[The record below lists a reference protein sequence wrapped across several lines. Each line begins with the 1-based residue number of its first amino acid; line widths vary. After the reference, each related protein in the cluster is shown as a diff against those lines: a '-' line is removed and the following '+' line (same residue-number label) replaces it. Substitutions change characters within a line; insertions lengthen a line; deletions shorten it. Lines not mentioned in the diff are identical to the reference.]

1 MTRTDASVAGYEAR
15 GAEARGRFDGPRV
28 TLQRARG
35 QAYGGRFDTR
45 GTIGPRD
52 PGEKG
57 VRFDLTGRVDDID
70 VRRLPPPVPRLRLA
84 TDVAGTFHATLDGP
98 QFDATMTFDDSSVEG
113 GRVRAGSIGTLRAGA
128 RRDSLRSQGPAR
140 GPRPGTARRGARR
153 RLAAGSTRRRS
164 DDGRRRR
171 AGAGPHAR
179 RPVAERA
186 RGAGPRHRCRRR
198 RDGDDAGRADCEST
212 ARRGHRRRRRARRS
226 GGRDDRRLG
235 RGRRVR
241 PRQGPRVDRRPR
253 RARRPPR
260 RSASTATSRSARA
273 ASPVATSPR
282 RRCRSLLADGVLG
295 VRRLEAAT
303 PLGAV
308 TASGPLALNAT
319 APSDLAYTIRGIP
332 LAQFREQIGE
342 VTGTVDVDGRLLGP
356 RATLRTEG
364 TARFAGVA
372 AGGIAQGLEGTSP
385 FSVALPDWDLAQVRL
400 DVHPVLSAGAV
411 GDMVLDTADA
421 RVGYG
426 DDRATFDVNASSGD
440 RRVHA
445 AGAAD
450 LSTPGERRITLTA
463 AGLSIGEQ
471 TWVLDAARQPTV
483 DAAAERG
490 AGPRR
495 ALRRRHRPDRRSRR
509 HAGAAGAGRV
519 QPARVG
525 PRPRP
530 AADRGAGRAGEPR
543 VRRAAER
550 GRAHHRH
557 RGEAGRAG
565 LVRHLARPLSRA
577 AVRARRR
584 RGPLRR
590 PAPRR
595 RRRRRAGARASR
607 WRSTAASRWRCS
619 RAATRT
625 RRRRR
630 PGRRRRGPDRPQ
642 HRELVDRPSDRHRP
656 DDGHRAGDRDR
667 DGEAA
672 RHRHRRQP
680 AVRRRRDPERRRLH
694 RAGDRTALQRS
705 HDAHHVRAGP
715 DEGRRPQDARRGRRC
730 AAGQRRPRPAP
741 AGLRRRPDARPGA
754 ALRVRPQR
762 PGAPRSRSRSRRDRA
777 GDAPD
782 DRGHG
787 GRSSRGASRWTAS
800 SRRWT
805 ATARRSGR
813 TMASP
818 SSARG
823 RSPSRCRRRC
833 RRR

>member
-84 TDVAGTFHATLDGP
+84 TDVAGTFHAMLDGP
-98 QFDATMTFDDSSVEG
+98 QFDATMTFDDSTVEG
-113 GRVRAGSIGTLRAGA
+113 GHVRAGSIGTFALAPGVIRYGAKARLEDLDLGRLGAALDVAWLQDPRVAGPMTGVVDVQAQGRTLGDLSLNAHAVLDRATAAGGVATATTLDA
-128 RRDSLRSQGPAR
+128 RIAN
-140 GPRPGTARRGARR
+140 R
-153 RLAAGSTRRRS
+153 RLDVNIDGDVAHVDPAVATTVASAAGDVSGHIKGQVSIIGLGGEPT
-164 DDGRRRR
+164 
-171 AGAGPHAR
+171 
-179 RPVAERA
+179 AEA
-186 RGAGPRHRCRRR
+186 FGF
-198 RDGDDAGRADCEST
+198 DGDVTLGPSRIAGRDIT
-212 ARRGHRRRRRARRS
+212 
-226 GGRDDRRLG
+226 
-235 RGRRVR
+235 
-241 PRQGPRVDRRPR
+241 
-253 RARRPPR
+253 
-260 RSASTATSRSARA
+260 SASMSL
-273 ASPVATSPR
+273 
-282 RRCRSLLADGVLG
+282 LLADGVLG

-342 VTGTVDVDGRLLGP
+342 VMGTVDVDGRLLGP

-364 TARFAGVA
+364 TARFAGVGA
-372 AGGIAQGLEGTSP
+372 EGIAQGIEGTSP
-385 FSVALPDWDLAQVRL
+385 FSVELPGWDLAQARL
-400 DVHPVLSAGAV
+400 DVHPVLAAGAV
-411 GDMVLDTADA
+411 GDTVAGHGGRPRRLRERSRDLRGQRVERRPTCPRRGRRRSLHA
-421 RVGYG
+421 R
-426 DDRATFDVNASSGD
+426 RAAHHAHGGGPLD
-440 RRVHA
+440 RRADVGA
-445 AGAAD
+445 RCGAAAD
-450 LSTPGERRITLTA
+450 
-463 AGLSIGEQ
+463 
-471 TWVLDAARQPTV
+471 D

-490 AGPRR
+490 ACPRR

-509 HAGAAGAGRV
+509 HAGAAGARRI

-595 RRRRRAGARASR
+595 RRRRRAGPGRHDGGQRQRPAGAVHEQRDG
-607 WRSTAASRWRCS
+607 RS
-619 RAATRT
+619 
-625 RRRRR
+625 RRRS
-630 PGRRRRGPDRPQ
+630 GRRRLGPNRPQ
-642 HRELVDRPSDRHRP
+642 HRELGDRPPDRHRR
-656 DDGHRAGDRDR
+656 DDRHRAGDRDR

-672 RHRHRRQP
+672 CHRHRRQP
-680 AVRRRRDPERRRLH
+680 AVRRRRDLERRRLH
-694 RAGDRTALQRS
+694 RAGDRPALQRS
-705 HDAHHVRAGP
+705 
-715 DEGRRPQDARRGRRC
+715 
-730 AAGQRRPRPAP
+730 
-741 AGLRRRPDARPGA
+741 RRRA
-754 ALRVRPQR
+754 
-762 PGAPRSRSRSRRDRA
+762 S
-777 GDAPD
+777 
-782 DRGHG
+782 
-787 GRSSRGASRWTAS
+787 RSSRAG
-800 SRRWT
+800 
-805 ATARRSGR
+805 
-813 TMASP
+813 
-818 SSARG
+818 
-823 RSPSRCRRRC
+823 
-833 RRR
+833 